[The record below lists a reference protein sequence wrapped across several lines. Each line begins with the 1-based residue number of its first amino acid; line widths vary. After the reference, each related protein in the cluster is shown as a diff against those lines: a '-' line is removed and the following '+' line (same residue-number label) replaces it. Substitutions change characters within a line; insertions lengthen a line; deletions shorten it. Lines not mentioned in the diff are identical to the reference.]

1 MSIAKNVKQK
11 VAQRAARNVAQ
22 RSARN
27 AVRNAARKE
36 RLPKLVFKTL
46 PLVFRVSPALFILEY
61 TATLF
66 DAVLLVLTTISLQNF
81 FEHVT
86 KLAAGETSFNAV
98 LLALIWFALLK
109 MADEA
114 ADGVANFLGELYAS
128 KSNQVM
134 LNELNRKVDRLDALE
149 LEDPEILT
157 QIGQAYRGAYDVR
170 NLIHVVMDIAC
181 LYVPYFVFMGL
192 YLWHVEPVLPWIL
205 PLVFIP
211 VIVMHMLRSNYYTRL
226 DDLSAPLRRKEEHYK
241 ECMTTRP
248 FFKETRALGAGGFFL
263 ARYTQTFKRIQQLRY
278 QTELRSQGV
287 EIAANVCSLAGYIAI
302 IGLLIALLMQGR
314 IAISSFAAILA
325 AMYEMFALM
334 TEVFDYRLGEL
345 SASMGQIHKYFRFLA
360 LPEQRYGQKQI
371 SSPKTLTLEKVGFSY
386 PGTTRSALRD
396 ISVTINPGETL
407 AIVGENGSGKTTL
420 AKLILGL
427 YRPEQGQILLGGIPL
442 SELAEENAYKNVSCV
457 FQDFQ
462 RYQLSLRDNVAISDY
477 AKLAV
482 TDDAAVQEAAS
493 AAGFHINQQQMV
505 QGMDTILSKEF
516 GGTDLSRGEWQR
528 LSIARAYYRAYW
540 LIVLDEPTAAIDPF
554 EEDRIYRDFM
564 ALKKNCTAIIIT
576 HRLGAVRMADC
587 VLVLREGQMTAIGTH
602 EQLLSE
608 SRYYRKLWAAQNRYM
623 K

>member
-1 MSIAKNVKQK
+1 MSMTKNATKNVKQRATRK
-11 VAQRAARNVAQ
+11 VAQRFAP
-22 RSARN
+22 
-27 AVRNAARKE
+27 NAARKE
-36 RLPKLVFKTL
+36 RLLKLFLKTL

-61 TATLF
+61 TVTLF
-66 DAVLLVLTTISLQNF
+66 DALLLVLTTISLQNF

-86 KLAAGETSFNAV
+86 KLAAGETSFNAA
-98 LLALIWFALLK
+98 LLALLWFAILK
-109 MADEA
+109 IADEA

-134 LNELNRKVDRLDALE
+134 INELNRKADRLNALE
-149 LEDPEILT
+149 FEDSEMLN
-157 QIGQAYRGAYDVR
+157 QISQAYRGAYDVR
-170 NLIHVVMDIAC
+170 NLIHVLMDIVC

-211 VIVMHMLRSNYYTRL
+211 VIVTHMLRSGYYTRL
-226 DDLSAPLRRKEEHYK
+226 DDLSTPLRRKEDHYK
-241 ECMTTRP
+241 ECLTTRP
-248 FFKETRALGAGGFFL
+248 FFKETRALGAGSFFL
-263 ARYTQTFKRIQQLRY
+263 ARYTQTFKSIQQLRY
-278 QTELRSQGV
+278 RTELKSQGV
-287 EIAANVCSLAGYIAI
+287 EIAANVYSLAGYIAI
-302 IGLLIALLMQGR
+302 IGLMIALLMQGR

-325 AMYEMFALM
+325 AMYDMFALM
-334 TEVFDYRLGEL
+334 TEVFDDRLGEL
-345 SASMGQIHKYFRFLA
+345 SASMGQIRKYFKFLA

-371 SSPKTLTLEKVGFSY
+371 SNQKALTLEKVSFCY
-386 PGTTRSALRD
+386 PNTTRSALRD
-396 ISVTINPGETL
+396 ISLTINLGETL

-427 YRPEQGQILLGGIPL
+427 YRPEQGQILIGGIPL
-442 SELAEENAYKNVSCV
+442 SELAEENAYKNASCV

-482 TDDAAVQEAAS
+482 TDDTAVQEAIS

-528 LSIARAYYRAYW
+528 LSIARAYYRAHW

-576 HRLGAVRMADC
+576 HRLGAVRMADRI
-587 VLVLREGQMTAIGTH
+587 LVLRDGQMIAIGTH

-608 SRYYRKLWAAQNRYM
+608 SRYYRKLWAAQSRYL